1 MMYILYI
8 VAVVSAIFLNTSIL
22 TLFGIKNTM
31 GIAFAPMLLYIAIM
45 LLFKKIRYNKINVYI
60 LILAVIIILFKFCIG
75 QDYINTVIRFL
86 VIPVLLSICFENL
99 ARKELIV
106 LLWSVI
112 IFYVANCGLSIV
124 EWTLNRNFF
133 GDPEG
138 NRYWLGM
145 GFFRS
150 TSLLGHPLT
159 NAQVVSV
166 IMTFIAV
173 SDFKKKYI
181 QIILFFLGYVSL
193 FCFNAR
199 GAILVVTIFTFPY
212 FIWKLNKTVQKST
225 KKMIRLSII
234 CMSCCMIYLVTLTPL
249 GGKLVNMELLDS
261 SGQTRLDAFQ
271 FYKHYQSID
280 EFLWGIHYD
289 NLDHIIDRVNG
300 STVENGVIM
309 LLLFYGIFFT
319 IPMLLLLF
327 RFQYHKLSVYPK
339 YEKWLLLAIFFI
351 IGTMNPNLAM
361 PIQWVMWVFA
371 YYAFR
376 PEFHPQQNENDLHI
390 KTVLS

>member
-1 MMYILYI
+1 
-8 VAVVSAIFLNTSIL
+8 
-22 TLFGIKNTM
+22 M
-31 GIAFAPMLLYIAIM
+31 GIAFTPMMLYIAIM
-45 LLFKKIRYNKINVYI
+45 MLFKKLRYNKIGVYI
-60 LILAVIIILFKFCIG
+60 LMLAVIIIIIKFSIG

-99 ARKELIV
+99 GRKELIV
-106 LLWSVI
+106 LFRSVI
-112 IFYVANCGLSIV
+112 ILYVVNCGLSIV
-124 EWTLNRNFF
+124 EWTLNRNFL
-133 GDPEG
+133 GDQEG
-138 NRYWLGM
+138 DRYWLEM

-181 QIILFFLGYVSL
+181 QIFLFFLGYVSL

-199 GAILVVTIFTFPY
+199 GSILVVTIFAFPY
-212 FIWKLNKTVQKST
+212 FMWKLNKTVQKST
-225 KKMIRLSII
+225 KWMIRFGVF
-234 CMSCCMIYLVTLTPL
+234 CMFCGMLYLVIQTPL

-261 SGQTRLDAFQ
+261 SGQTRLDAVQ
-271 FYKHYQSID
+271 FYKHYHTID

-289 NLDHIIDRVNG
+289 NLGHIIDKVAG
-300 STVENGVIM
+300 ATVENGVIM
-309 LLLFYGIFFT
+309 LLLLYGIFFT

-339 YEKWLLLAIFFI
+339 YEKWLLLAVFFI
-351 IGTMNPNLAM
+351 IGIMNPNLAM
-361 PIQWVMWVFA
+361 PIQWIMWVFA

-376 PEFHPQQNENDLHI
+376 PESLPQRNENEIHI
-390 KTVLS
+390 KTALS

>member
-1 MMYILYI
+1 M
-8 VAVVSAIFLNTSIL
+8 SAIFLNTSIL
-22 TLFGIKNTM
+22 TLFGFENTM
-31 GIAFAPMLLYIAIM
+31 GVAFMPMLFYIMIT
-45 LLFKKIRYNKINVYI
+45 LVFKKIRYKKIDIYI
-60 LILAVIIILFKFCIG
+60 LILAVIIIIFKFSIG

-86 VIPVLLSICFENL
+86 AIPVLLSICFENL
-99 ARKELIV
+99 ARKELTV
-106 LLWSVI
+106 LFWAVI
-112 IFYVANCGLSIV
+112 FFYVLNCSLSIV
-124 EWTLNRNFF
+124 EWILNRNFF

-138 NRYWLGM
+138 NPYWLRM

-166 IMTFIAV
+166 IMAFIAV
-173 SDFKKKYI
+173 FDFKKKYI

-199 GAILVVTIFTFPY
+199 GAILVVTIFAFPY
-212 FIWKLNKTVQKST
+212 FLWKLSKTVQKST
-225 KKMIRLSII
+225 KWLIGFGVF
-234 CMSCCMIYLVTLTPL
+234 CMICSMLYLVIQTPL
-249 GGKLVNMELLDS
+249 GGRLVNMEILDG
-261 SGQTRLDAFQ
+261 SGQTRLGAFQ
-271 FYKHYQSID
+271 FYKYYQTID

-289 NLDHIIDRVNG
+289 NIGHILDKVSG
-300 STVENGVIM
+300 ETVENGVIM
-309 LLLFYGIFFT
+309 LLIFYGIFFT

-361 PIQWVMWVFA
+361 PIQWVMWVFT

-376 PEFHPQQNENDLHI
+376 PELFPQRNENEIHI
-390 KTVLS
+390 KTALS